1 MKKYST
7 KKMIISKIVDLTDC
21 DEVVDNVGIKC
32 IINQELINKVFRAKK
47 RFKNKYDSQAN
58 KVYIYKSIKPMSKT
72 SHKIYSKESLSLLK
86 MKPKIVQ

>member
-1 MKKYST
+1 
-7 KKMIISKIVDLTDC
+7 MIISKIVDLTDC

-72 SHKIYSKESLSLLK
+72 FLLK
-86 MKPKIVQ
+86 IISCWIYIKKV